1 MELENGTGVNTLL
14 IPLASHW
21 AAGPISCHFKAW
33 ADGVQLGTKDDTA
46 AVFTVPPGTAELK
59 LTVTPVA
66 AVYWETTVFLT
77 ISSAG
82 VVTVKAGSTPFVKLT
97 TIADAIVPDHQDVFV
112 TVLLSRFKD
121 VTSDVLDL
129 LNHPPATRHISQDG
143 KTWNDVVVNEAK
155 DHQDRYG
162 AWPPPDWGLHAV
174 PDAHFLDVTTPVKS
188 GVLNFAPDPSLSID
202 VDSVVLR
209 LAGVDA
215 PQLFAVTWPKA
226 IAPKAGAS
234 ATPFLVF
241 IRQENVGN
249 FYNLD
254 GLFVGGELDSQ
265 PYPNNFDYADTLFEQ
280 LHYANTPFFTPGL
293 KGVPYQVAKAGANV
307 VTVIPMNP
315 FRSGGKEFGVMEDT
329 EQTGK
334 ILEELQAFMFLR
346 AGIADP
352 PKSVGKTALAS
363 FSSGN
368 FYLGRWLADPKN
380 RSGNFLSKI
389 VTAVYFLDP
398 ILNPPRTDVN
408 TFIASALTW
417 AGKAD
422 KRIRLYMRYPS
433 ASHSKLLPGKS
444 LPSSPYILNS
454 SDNRRT
460 AAVLSDADWAKA
472 FTKATGRSAGKWN
485 WQWSHHLFAAT
496 MLTHALAQGDLS

>member
-1 MELENGTGVNTLL
+1 VNTLL
-14 IPLASHW
+14 IPWGSHW
-21 AAGPISCHFKAW
+21 AASRVSCHFKAW

-46 AVFTVPPGTAELK
+46 AVFTVPPGTAEIK

-66 AVYWETTVFLT
+66 AFYWETTVFLT
-77 ISSAG
+77 ISASG
-82 VVTVKAGSTPFVKLT
+82 SVTAKAGSAPFVKLT
-97 TIADAIVPDHQDVFV
+97 AIADAIVPNHQDVFV

-129 LNHPPATRHISQDG
+129 LSHPPATRHILQEDG
-143 KTWNDVVVNEAK
+143 TWVDVAVDEAG
-155 DHQDRYG
+155 DHQKRYG
-162 AWPPPDWGLHAV
+162 TWPPADWGLHPV
-174 PDAHFLDVTTPVKS
+174 PDAHFLDVTKPVKS
-188 GVLNFAPDPSLSID
+188 GVLNFATDPTLNVD

-209 LAGVDA
+209 FAGDS

-226 IAPKAGAS
+226 IAPKAGAGP
-234 ATPFLVF
+234 TPFLIF
-241 IRQENVGN
+241 IRQENKGN
-249 FYNLD
+249 YYDQD
-254 GLFVGGELDSQ
+254 GMFVGGELDKQ

-280 LHYANTPFFTPGL
+280 LHYVKTPFIPPWL
-293 KGVPYQVAKAGANV
+293 KGVPYQVAKAGVNA

-315 FRSGGKEFGVMEDT
+315 FLSGGMEFGFM
-329 EQTGK
+329 EQTDKTGAM
-334 ILEELQAFMFLR
+334 LQELQAFMFLR
-346 AGIADP
+346 AGVPDP

-368 FYLGRWLADPKN
+368 FYLGRWLADPAN
-380 RSGNFLSKI
+380 RAGNFLSNI

-398 ILNPPRTDVN
+398 ILNPPNTDVN

-417 AGKAD
+417 AGSAD
-422 KRIRLYMRYPS
+422 KRIRLYMRYQS
-433 ASHSKLLPGKS
+433 ASHAKLLKGKS

-460 AAVLSDADWAKA
+460 AAVLADPDWARA
-472 FTKATGRSAGKWN
+472 YTKATGRTVGKWN